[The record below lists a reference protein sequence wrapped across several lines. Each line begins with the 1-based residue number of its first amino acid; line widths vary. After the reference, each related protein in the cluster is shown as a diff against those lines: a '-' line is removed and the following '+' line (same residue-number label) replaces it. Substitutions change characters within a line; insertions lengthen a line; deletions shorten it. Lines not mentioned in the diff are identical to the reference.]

1 MVVIGSRDL
10 VYGTKT
16 NKEKNITCIQK
27 TFQIIYAASFS
38 ENNAYFHMFLQY
50 STSCHLNKKCCIFHR
65 KKTIEIRLQLW
76 INLLKKANLNEKADI
91 VQIPYITENIQN
103 KQKLE
108 CPEKLK
114 LVLVTQVPEH

>member
-1 MVVIGSRDL
+1 M
-10 VYGTKT
+10 
-16 NKEKNITCIQK
+16 
-27 TFQIIYAASFS
+27 
-38 ENNAYFHMFLQY
+38 
-50 STSCHLNKKCCIFHR
+50 
-65 KKTIEIRLQLW
+65 
-76 INLLKKANLNEKADI
+76 LKKANLNEKADI